1 MESAQLKNIET
12 LLVELTRQV
21 QNRAPSPSPTADV
34 ILSIVP
40 MVAVVFGSV
49 LVFFMLLYNY
59 KLRRE
64 KIRQQI
70 PTASALEHLRFIS
83 LLAGCLSCSAG
94 IPLTLFFIFT
104 NPANPGILGGLIPLS
119 AGVGLIVF
127 FYLSL
132 RRDNL
137 AGEHDRK

>member
-1 MESAQLKNIET
+1 MEQSLKNMEGMLEKCVNT
-12 LLVELTRQV
+12 
-21 QNRAPSPSPTADV
+21 SHTADV

-49 LVFFMLLYNY
+49 LVFFLLLYNY

-70 PTASALEHLRFIS
+70 PMHSWLDHMRFIS
-83 LLAGCLSCSAG
+83 LLAGSLSFSAG

-119 AGVGLIVF
+119 AGIGLIVF
-127 FYLSL
+127 YYLSTQKV
-132 RRDNL
+132 DTH
-137 AGEHDRK
+137 ATK